1 MLKPK
6 VRMWKA
12 QLAAVLLTLLAF
24 AFTIYVLGRIP
35 EGRHPL
41 LFLLLASALSA
52 AYGGLIAGVVS
63 TLLGVVLI
71 AYVYEPAGTL
81 YVADPQDQIR
91 IVLLASLGIVI
102 STVFAA
108 LQKARREESKVVER
122 LHREVAARD
131 RIERS
136 LTESRDSFELLAA
149 SVPEIVFVATTD
161 GQFEYLNSRWTE
173 YTGLPRDISLG
184 SGWRSA
190 LHPDDLQTFDTRLGQ
205 AIQLMRP
212 LEVRLR
218 LRSLEGAFRTALIRA
233 SPSRRADGSLRWFG
247 SATDIED
254 VARTSAALRASE
266 ERLKAVVAAA
276 ELGTFVWDAES
287 DELLWSERAR
297 KILGIT
303 LPGPRRLAEFV
314 AQLAPFEADR
324 VHRAMHDAIAQGEG
338 QRLRTEIAIGQGT
351 KARSV
356 LVAGLVTERHGL
368 GSNSHGLQCVGAVLD
383 QSRERSTAAQVARLE
398 TSLQLAIESTR
409 LGIWDVDLATDSIT
423 LSARA
428 REIYG
433 FSADAVVTRQAA
445 RSRIHEEDLEAV
457 EKCWSAALDP
467 AGQGRFDVDHRV
479 RRADGSVAW
488 VSALG
493 RAHFVGSGS
502 ERVAA
507 RIAGTVLDISDRK
520 HSEQRLVAQEQLF
533 SLAAEAISGVIYST
547 DLETGRVERM
557 RGLYDILGWEPDEVP
572 ATIPWWHDQVHPD
585 DLKQLEADLKAAI
598 AARQRRFTSRY
609 RARHRSGHWRHLV
622 DRAVVMCRDDGVPC
636 RLVGCV
642 QDVSEQV
649 ETTRSLIEADERKDR
664 FLAVLAHELR
674 NPIAP
679 LRNAVSIL
687 RTGDFERP
695 ELRQSVEILD
705 RQLLHATRLVDDL
718 LDVGRIGRGRLE
730 LRRTAVRFAEVV
742 QTGIDAVRPAI
753 EERGQQLK
761 LALTLADEPVLVDPV
776 RIAQVIANL
785 VGNASKFS
793 HSGDTIEVTASML
806 GSHVQITVE
815 DHGIGIPPPALSTI
829 FEMFARLDRGNAE
842 VTEGL
847 GIGLALSRHLVEL
860 HGGQIRA
867 YSDGRGTGAR
877 FVVTLPVQRAPVDTT
892 PSERGGDMMRALK
905 VVVADDNVDSVE
917 SLAVLLTL
925 DGHQVSIAH
934 DGLTTVQL
942 TTDMQPDVAILDLG
956 LPGIDGY
963 EAAARMRAL
972 PCGGNLV
979 LVALSGYAQ
988 PRDRQRSQ
996 QAGFDLHLAKPLDL
1010 ERLRDLLA
1018 AVGTGRAQFRD
1029 SYAMVT

>member
-1 MLKPK
+1 M
-6 VRMWKA
+6 
-12 QLAAVLLTLLAF
+12 
-24 AFTIYVLGRIP
+24 
-35 EGRHPL
+35 
-41 LFLLLASALSA
+41 
-52 AYGGLIAGVVS
+52 
-63 TLLGVVLI
+63 
-71 AYVYEPAGTL
+71 
-81 YVADPQDQIR
+81 
-91 IVLLASLGIVI
+91 
-102 STVFAA
+102 
-108 LQKARREESKVVER
+108 VER
-122 LHREVAARD
+122 LHEEVAARD

-173 YTGLPRDISLG
+173 FTGLPRDLSLG
-184 SGWRSA
+184 FGWRSA
-190 LHPDDLQTFDTRLGQ
+190 VHPDDLQTFDTQLVQ

-212 LEVRLR
+212 LEVRCAACG
-218 LRSLEGAFRTALIRA
+218 RSKESSG
-233 SPSRRADGSLRWFG
+233 PRWFG
-247 SATDIED
+247 RRPRVVPTAACAGSA
-254 VARTSAALRASE
+254 AQRTSRMSREPRRPCGPARKDSRPSSRLRNSAPLS
-266 ERLKAVVAAA
+266 
-276 ELGTFVWDAES
+276 GTQTS
-287 DELLWSERAR
+287 DDLLWSERAR
-297 KILGIT
+297 RILGIT

-314 AQLAPFEADR
+314 AQLAPSRPIACS
-324 VHRAMHDAIAQGEG
+324 RAMHDAIAQGEG
-338 QRLRTEIAIGQGT
+338 QRFRTEIAIGQGPT
-351 KARSV
+351 ARSV

-383 QSRERSTAAQVARLE
+383 QSRERSIAAQVARLE

-409 LGIWDVDLATDSIT
+409 LGIWDVDLATESIT

-433 FSADAVVTRQAA
+433 FGADAVVTRQAA

-457 EKCWSAALDP
+457 EKCWRAALDP

-502 ERVAA
+502 DRVAT

-520 HSEQRLVAQEQLF
+520 QTEQRLVAQEEQFL
-533 SLAAEAISGVIYST
+533 LAAEAITGLVYST
-547 DLETGRVERM
+547 ELETGRVERL
-557 RGLYDILGWEPDEVP
+557 RGLYDILGWERDEVP
-572 ATIPWWHDQVHPD
+572 ATVSWWHDQLHPD
-585 DLKQLEADLKAAI
+585 DLKQLEADLKAAV

-609 RARHRSGHWRHLV
+609 RARHRNGHWRHLV
-622 DRAVVMCRDDGVPC
+622 DRAVVMYRDDGVPC

-649 ETTRSLIEADERKDR
+649 ETTRSLVEADERKDR

-687 RTGDFERP
+687 RTADFERP
-695 ELRQSVEILD
+695 ELWQSVEILD

-718 LDVGRIGRGRLE
+718 LDVGRIGRGSLE
-730 LRRTAVRFAEVV
+730 LRKAAVRLAEVV
-742 QTGIDAVRPAI
+742 QTGVEAVRPAI

-761 LALTLADEPVLVDPV
+761 LALTLADETVLVDPV

-793 HSGDTIEVTASML
+793 HSGRHHRGDGHHA
-806 GSHVQITVE
+806 GQPGA
-815 DHGIGIPPPALSTI
+815 DHGRGSRHGHTADGTVDDLRDVRQ
-829 FEMFARLDRGNAE
+829 ARSRQCRSHGRPRHRAR
-842 VTEGL
+842 
-847 GIGLALSRHLVEL
+847 LSRHLVEL

-867 YSDGRGTGAR
+867 YSEGRGTGAR
-877 FVVTLPVQRAPVDTT
+877 FVVTLPLQRAPVDTT
-892 PSERGGDMMRALK
+892 PSVRGDETRALK
-905 VVVADDNVDSVE
+905 IVVADDNVDSVE

-934 DGLTTVQL
+934 DGLTAVQL
-942 TTDMQPDVAILDLG
+942 TIDTQPDLAILDLG

-972 PCGGNLV
+972 PGGGDLV

-988 PRDRQRSQ
+988 PGDRQRSQ
-996 QAGFDLHLAKPLDL
+996 QAGFDLHLVKPLDP

-1018 AVGTGRAQFRD
+1018 AVGTGRARFRD
-1029 SYAMVT
+1029 SYAMDT

>member
-12 QLAAVLLTLLAF
+12 QSAAILLTLLAF
-24 AFTIYVLGRIP
+24 TFTLSVLGRIP
-35 EGRHPL
+35 EGRYPL
-41 LFLLLASALSA
+41 LVLLLASALSA

-63 TLLGVVLI
+63 TTLGVVLI
-71 AYVYEPAGTL
+71 AYVYEPFGTL
-81 YVADPQDQIR
+81 YIADPQDQIR
-91 IVLLASLGIVI
+91 VALLAILGVVV
-102 STVFAA
+102 SAMFAA
-108 LQKARREESKVVER
+108 LQKARREESKVVAR
-122 LHREVAARD
+122 LHEEVAARD

-173 YTGLPRDISLG
+173 FTGLPRELSLG
-184 SGWRSA
+184 TGWRA
-190 LHPDDLQTFDTRLGQ
+190 AVHPDDLQSFDTQLVQ

-212 LEVRLR
+212 LELRLR

-254 VARTSAALRASE
+254 VARSSAALRASE

-287 DELLWSERAR
+287 DDLLWSERAR
-297 KILGIT
+297 RILGIT

-314 AQLAPFEADR
+314 AQLAPSEADR
-324 VHRAMHDAIAQGEG
+324 VHRAMHEAIIKGEG
-338 QRLRTEIAIGQGT
+338 HRFRTEIEIGQGP

-356 LVAGLVTERHGL
+356 VVAGLVTERHGL
-368 GSNSHGLQCVGAVLD
+368 GSKSHGLQCVGAVLD

-409 LGIWDVDLATDSIT
+409 LGIWDVDLASDSIT

-445 RSRIHEEDLEAV
+445 RSRILDEDLEAV
-457 EKCWSAALDP
+457 EKCWRAALDP
-467 AGQGRFDVDHRV
+467 AGQGRFDVDHRI

-502 ERVAA
+502 DRVAA

-520 HSEQRLVAQEQLF
+520 QAEQRLVAQEEQFL
-533 SLAAEAISGVIYST
+533 LAAEAITGLIYST
-547 DLETGRVERM
+547 DLETGRVERL
-557 RGLYDILGWEPDEVP
+557 RGLYDILGWERDEVP
-572 ATIPWWHDQVHPD
+572 ATMTWWHDQVHPG
-585 DLKQLEADLKAAI
+585 DLKQLEADFKAAV
-598 AARQRRFTSRY
+598 AARERRLTSRY

-622 DRAVVMCRDDGVPC
+622 DRAVVMYRDDGVPY

-649 ETTRSLIEADERKDR
+649 ETTRSLVEADERKDR

-687 RTGDFERP
+687 RTADFERP
-695 ELRQSVEILD
+695 ELWQSVEILD

-718 LDVGRIGRGRLE
+718 LDVGRIGRGSLE
-730 LRRTAVRFAEVV
+730 LRKAAVRIADVV
-742 QTGIDAVRPAI
+742 QTGVEAVRPAM

-761 LALTLADEPVLVDPV
+761 LALSVADEPVLVDQV

-793 HSGDTIEVTASML
+793 PPGSIIEVTATTL
-806 GSHVQITVE
+806 GSQVQITVE
-815 DHGIGIPPPALSTI
+815 DHGKGIPPTALSTI
-829 FEMFARLDRGNAE
+829 FEMFAQLDRGNSEA
-842 VTEGL
+842 TEGL

-867 YSDGRGTGAR
+867 YSEGRGTGAR
-877 FVVTLPVQRAPVDTT
+877 FVVTLP
-892 PSERGGDMMRALK
+892 
-905 VVVADDNVDSVE
+905 
-917 SLAVLLTL
+917 
-925 DGHQVSIAH
+925 
-934 DGLTTVQL
+934 
-942 TTDMQPDVAILDLG
+942 
-956 LPGIDGY
+956 
-963 EAAARMRAL
+963 AAAGPGRH
-972 PCGGNLV
+972 
-979 LVALSGYAQ
+979 S
-988 PRDRQRSQ
+988 
-996 QAGFDLHLAKPLDL
+996 
-1010 ERLRDLLA
+1010 
-1018 AVGTGRAQFRD
+1018 AVGEIRRNARAEDRRR
-1029 SYAMVT
+1029 

>member
-6 VRMWKA
+6 VRLWRA

-24 AFTIYVLGRIP
+24 AFTVNVLGRIP

-41 LFLLLASALSA
+41 LVLLLASALSA

-63 TLLGVVLI
+63 TFLGVALV
-71 AYVYEPAGTL
+71 AYVYEPAGSF
-81 YVADPQDQIR
+81 YVVDPQDQTR
-91 IVLLASLGIVI
+91 IVLLALLGIVI
-102 STVFAA
+102 SVVFAA
-108 LQKARREESKVVER
+108 LQKARREESKVVQR
-122 LHREVAARD
+122 LHEEVAARD

-161 GQFEYLNSRWTE
+161 GQFEFLNSRWTE
-173 YTGLPRDISLG
+173 FTGLPRDLSLG
-184 SGWRSA
+184 TGWRSA
-190 LHPDDLQTFDTRLGQ
+190 VHADDLQTFDTQLVR

-212 LEVRLR
+212 LEARLR
-218 LRSLEGAFRTALIRA
+218 LRSLEGVYRTALVRA
-233 SPSRRADGSLRWFG
+233 SPSRRSDGSLRWFG

-276 ELGTFVWDAES
+276 ELGTFVWDATS
-287 DELLWSERAR
+287 DDLLWSDRAR
-297 KILGIT
+297 RILGIT
-303 LPGPRRLAEFV
+303 LPGPRHLAEFV
-314 AQLAPFEADR
+314 AQLAPSEAER
-324 VHRAMHDAIAQGEG
+324 VQRAMHDAIAQGEG
-338 QRLRTEIAIGQGT
+338 HRFRTEIEIGQGS

-356 LVAGLVTERHGL
+356 LVAGVVTEQHGL
-368 GSNSHGLQCVGAVLD
+368 GANSRGLQCVGAVLD
-383 QSRERSTAAQVARLE
+383 RSRERSTAAQVARLE

-409 LGIWDVDLATDSIT
+409 LGIWDVDLATDTISV
-423 LSARA
+423 SARA

-433 FSADAVVTRQAA
+433 LSADGVVTRQAA
-445 RSRIHEEDLEAV
+445 RSRILDEDLEAV
-457 EKCWSAALDP
+457 EKCWRAALDP

-479 RRADGSVAW
+479 RRADGSIAW

-493 RAHFVGSGS
+493 RAHFVIRGS
-502 ERVAA
+502 ERVAT

-520 HSEQRLVAQEQLF
+520 QAEQRLAAQEEQFL
-533 SLAAEAISGVIYST
+533 LAAEALAGLIYSV
-547 DLETGRVERM
+547 DLDTGRVERL
-557 RGLYDILGWEPDEVP
+557 RGLYDILGWERDEVP
-572 ATIPWWHDQVHPD
+572 ATYAWWQDQVHGD
-585 DLKQLEADLKAAI
+585 DLKQVEADFKAAV
-598 AARQRRFTSRY
+598 AARERRVTSRY

-622 DRAVVMCRDDGVPC
+622 DCAVVMYRDDGVPY

-649 ETTRSLIEADERKDR
+649 ETTRSLVEADERKDR

-687 RTGDFERP
+687 RTADFERP
-695 ELRQSVEILD
+695 ELLQSVEILD

-718 LDVGRIGRGRLE
+718 LDVGRIGRGSLE
-730 LRRTAVRFAEVV
+730 LRKAAVRFADVV
-742 QTGIDAVRPAI
+742 QTGVEAVRPAI

-761 LALTLADEPVLVDPV
+761 LALTVADEPVLVDPV

-793 HSGDTIEVTASML
+793 PPGGSIEVTATTL
-806 GSHVQITVE
+806 GSQVQITVE
-815 DHGIGIPPPALSTI
+815 DHGKGIPPTALSTI
-829 FEMFARLDRGNAE
+829 FEMFAQLDRGNAE
-842 VTEGL
+842 ASEGL

-867 YSDGRGTGAR
+867 YSEGRGTGAR
-877 FVVTLPVQRAPVDTT
+877 FVVTLPVQRAPVDTA
-892 PSERGGDMMRALK
+892 PSARGGETRALK
-905 VVVADDNVDSVE
+905 IVVADDNVDSVE

-925 DGHQVSIAH
+925 DGHHVSVAH
-934 DGLTTVQL
+934 DGLTAVQL
-942 TTDMQPDVAILDLG
+942 ATDTQPDLAILDLG
-956 LPGIDGY
+956 MPGIDGY
-963 EAAARMRAL
+963 EAAERMRAL
-972 PCGGNLV
+972 PGGGDLV

-988 PRDRQRSQ
+988 AGDRQRSQ
-996 QAGFDLHLAKPLDL
+996 QAGFDLHLVKPLDP

-1018 AVGTGRAQFRD
+1018 AVVTGRAGFRD
-1029 SYAMVT
+1029 SYAMGT

>member
-1 MLKPK
+1 M
-6 VRMWKA
+6 
-12 QLAAVLLTLLAF
+12 
-24 AFTIYVLGRIP
+24 
-35 EGRHPL
+35 
-41 LFLLLASALSA
+41 
-52 AYGGLIAGVVS
+52 
-63 TLLGVVLI
+63 
-71 AYVYEPAGTL
+71 
-81 YVADPQDQIR
+81 VA
-91 IVLLASLGIVI
+91 
-102 STVFAA
+102 
-108 LQKARREESKVVER
+108 R
-122 LHREVAARD
+122 LHEEVAARD

-173 YTGLPRDISLG
+173 FTGLPRELSLG
-184 SGWRSA
+184 TGWRSA
-190 LHPDDLQTFDTRLGQ
+190 VHPDDLQSFDTQLVQ

-212 LEVRLR
+212 LELRLR

-254 VARTSAALRASE
+254 VARSSAALRASE

-287 DELLWSERAR
+287 DDLLWSERAR
-297 KILGIT
+297 RILGIT

-314 AQLAPFEADR
+314 AQLAPSEADR
-324 VHRAMHDAIAQGEG
+324 VHRAMHEAIIKGEG
-338 QRLRTEIAIGQGT
+338 HRFRTEIEIGRGP

-368 GSNSHGLQCVGAVLD
+368 GSKSHGLQCVGAVLD

-445 RSRIHEEDLEAV
+445 RSRILDEDLEAV
-457 EKCWSAALDP
+457 EKCWRAALDP
-467 AGQGRFDVDHRV
+467 AGQGRFDVDHRI

-502 ERVAA
+502 DRVAA
-507 RIAGTVLDISDRK
+507 RVAGTVLDISDRK
-520 HSEQRLVAQEQLF
+520 QAEQRLVAQEEQFL
-533 SLAAEAISGVIYST
+533 LAAEAITGLIYST
-547 DLETGRVERM
+547 DLETGRVERL
-557 RGLYDILGWEPDEVP
+557 RGLYDILGWERDEVP
-572 ATIPWWHDQVHPD
+572 ATITWWHDQVHPG
-585 DLKQLEADLKAAI
+585 DLKQLEADFKAAV
-598 AARQRRFTSRY
+598 AARERRLTLRY

-622 DRAVVMCRDDGVPC
+622 DRAVVMYRDDGVPY

-649 ETTRSLIEADERKDR
+649 ETTRSLVEADERKDR

-687 RTGDFERP
+687 RTADFERP
-695 ELRQSVEILD
+695 ELWQSVEILD

-718 LDVGRIGRGRLE
+718 LDVGRIGRGSLE
-730 LRRTAVRFAEVV
+730 LRKAAVRIADVV
-742 QTGIDAVRPAI
+742 QTGVEAVRPAM

-761 LALTLADEPVLVDPV
+761 LALTVADEPVLVDQV

-793 HSGDTIEVTASML
+793 PPGGIIEVTATTL
-806 GSHVQITVE
+806 GSQVQITVE
-815 DHGIGIPPPALSTI
+815 DHGKGIPPTALSTI
-829 FEMFARLDRGNAE
+829 FEMFAQLDRGNSEA
-842 VTEGL
+842 TEGL

-867 YSDGRGTGAR
+867 YSEGRGTGAR
-877 FVVTLPVQRAPVDTT
+877 FVVTLPVQLAPVDTA
-892 PSERGGDMMRALK
+892 PSARCGEMRALK
-905 VVVADDNVDSVE
+905 IVVADDNVDSVE

-925 DGHQVSIAH
+925 DGHQVSVAH
-934 DGLTTVQL
+934 DGLTAVQL
-942 TTDMQPDVAILDLG
+942 TIDTQPDLAILDLG
-956 LPGIDGY
+956 MPGIDGY
-963 EAAARMRAL
+963 EAAKRMRAL
-972 PCGGNLV
+972 PGGEDRV

-988 PRDRQRSQ
+988 TGDRQRSQ
-996 QAGFDLHLAKPLDL
+996 QAGFDLHLVKPLDPD
-1010 ERLRDLLA
+1010 RLRDLLA
-1018 AVGTGRAQFRD
+1018 AVVTGRDRFRD
-1029 SYAMVT
+1029 SYAIGT

>member
-1 MLKPK
+1 MLIPK
-6 VRMWKA
+6 VRWWKA
-12 QLAAVLLTLLAF
+12 QMAAVLLTLLAF
-24 AFTIYVLGRIP
+24 AFTVYVLGRIP

-41 LFLLLASALSA
+41 LVLLLASALSA

-63 TLLGVVLI
+63 TLLGVTLV
-71 AYVYEPAGTL
+71 AYVYEPAGSL
-81 YVADPQDQIR
+81 LVVDPQDQTR
-91 IVLLASLGIVI
+91 IVLLALLGIVI
-102 STVFAA
+102 SVVFAA
-108 LQKARREESKVVER
+108 LQKARREETKVVKR
-122 LHREVAARD
+122 LHEEVAARD

-173 YTGLPRDISLG
+173 FTGLPRELSLG

-190 LHPDDLQTFDTRLGQ
+190 VHPDDLQAFDTQLVQ
-205 AIQLMRP
+205 AIQLMQP
-212 LEVRLR
+212 LELRLR
-218 LRSLEGAFRTALIRA
+218 LRSLEGAFRTTLIRA

-254 VARTSAALRASE
+254 VARSSAALRASE

-276 ELGTFVWDAES
+276 ELGTFVWDAET

-297 KILGIT
+297 NILGIPM
-303 LPGPRRLAEFV
+303 PGPRRLAEFV
-314 AQLAPFEADR
+314 AQLAPTEADR

-338 QRLRTEIAIGQGT
+338 QRFRTEIAIGQGP

-383 QSRERSTAAQVARLE
+383 QSRERSTAAQVVRLE

-445 RSRIHEEDLEAV
+445 RSRILEEDLEGV
-457 EKCWSAALDP
+457 EKCWRAALDP
-467 AGQGRFDVDHRV
+467 AGQGRLDVDHRV

-502 ERVAA
+502 DRVAA

-520 HSEQRLVAQEQLF
+520 QAEQRLLAQEQQFL
-533 SLAAEAISGVIYST
+533 LTAEAITGLIYST

-557 RGLYDILGWEPDEVP
+557 RGLYDILGWERDEVP
-572 ATIPWWHDQVHPD
+572 ATVSWWHDQVHPD
-585 DLKQLEADLKAAI
+585 DMKQLEGDLKAAI
-598 AARQRRFTSRY
+598 AARQRRLSSRY

-622 DRAVVMCRDDGVPC
+622 DRAVVMYHDDGVPC

-649 ETTRSLIEADERKDR
+649 ETTRSLVEADERKDR

-687 RTGDFERP
+687 RTADFERP
-695 ELRQSVEILD
+695 ELWQSVEILD

-718 LDVGRIGRGRLE
+718 LDVGRIGRGSLE
-730 LRRTAVRFAEVV
+730 LRKAAVRFAEVV
-742 QTGIDAVRPAI
+742 HTGVEAVRPAI

-761 LALTLADEPVLVDPV
+761 LALTLDDEPVLVDQV

-793 HSGDTIEVTASML
+793 HTGDTIEVTATTL
-806 GSHVQITVE
+806 GSQVQITVE
-815 DHGIGIPPPALSTI
+815 DHGKGIPPTALSTI
-829 FEMFARLDRGNAE
+829 FEMFAKLDRGNTEA
-842 VTEGL
+842 TEGL

-860 HGGQIRA
+860 HGGQVRA
-867 YSDGRGTGAR
+867 YSEGRGTGAR

-892 PSERGGDMMRALK
+892 PSARGDKTRALK
-905 VVVADDNVDSVE
+905 IVVADDNVDSVE
-917 SLAVLLTL
+917 SLAALLTL
-925 DGHQVSIAH
+925 AGHQVAVAH
-934 DGLTTVQL
+934 DGLTAVQL
-942 TTDMQPDVAILDLG
+942 TADMQPDLAILDLG
-956 LPGIDGY
+956 MPGIDGY
-963 EAAARMRAL
+963 EAAARMREL
-972 PCGGNLV
+972 PVGGDLV

-988 PRDRQRSQ
+988 PADRQRSQ
-996 QAGFDLHLAKPLDL
+996 QAGFDLHLAKPLDPD
-1010 ERLRDLLA
+1010 RLRDLLA
-1018 AVGTGRAQFRD
+1018 AVGTGRVQFRD
-1029 SYAMVT
+1029 NYAMGT